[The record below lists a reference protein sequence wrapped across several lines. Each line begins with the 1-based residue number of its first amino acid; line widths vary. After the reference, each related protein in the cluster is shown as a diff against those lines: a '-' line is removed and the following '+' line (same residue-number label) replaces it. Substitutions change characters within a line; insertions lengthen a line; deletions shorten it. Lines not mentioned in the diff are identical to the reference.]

1 MVSKFGDYYD
11 HISDWSYFFSLLV
24 IALMRGLNL
33 STWLHVCVLVSVLVF
48 AGSASLH
55 MACQEQIYS
64 LSNPESCEGPSLRFL
79 TLIAKQIGD
88 PKTMIRYTR
97 YGGNNCKFFVFII
110 FILFI
115 YIYYFIYLYF
125 ISGVGV
131 FVVSTIVFGVIVIQ

>member
-11 HISDWSYFFSLLV
+11 HISDWSYFFALFV
-24 IALMRGLNL
+24 IALMNGLNL
-33 STWLHVCVLVSVLVF
+33 STWLHVCVLILVLVF
-48 AGSASLH
+48 ACSASLH

-97 YGGNNCKFFVFII
+97 YGGNNCIFVFNLY
-110 FILFI
+110 FYLFI
-115 YIYYFIYLYF
+115 FLF
-125 ISGVGV
+125 QVLACSL
-131 FVVSTIVFGVIVIQ
+131 FQQLCLAFLSFNKN